1 MAGDNNEQ
9 LEETTPSVNINPF
22 QMQAMVAEITKNVT
36 DNMTRREEKTNE
48 FLYGTRHPRPRSN
61 GRAARRTRG
70 EARIDESDDSYSS
83 SERSDNRSMRDH
95 NPRPRADDNLGY
107 IKLRIPP
114 FLVRMIM
121 MLTWNMKQDGVSL

>member
-1 MAGDNNEQ
+1 
-9 LEETTPSVNINPF
+9 
-22 QMQAMVAEITKNVT
+22 MQAMIAEITKNVT

-70 EARIDESDDSYSS
+70 EARIDESNDSYSS
-83 SERSDNRSMRDH
+83 SGRSDNSPC
-95 NPRPRADDNLGY
+95 PRPRADDNLGN

-121 MLTWNMKQDGVSL
+121 MLTWNMKQDGASL